1 MNINSILQKA
11 LDRELY
17 PEEALKLLTD
27 IRSGTDI
34 IKLIQTSEC
43 ITRRVKNNYIYL
55 FSKIAP
61 NIKCINNPT
70 CEYCGT
76 NCIKKEKME
85 LEEFDAALNWMQEK
99 GVTHLEFA
107 ETTADN
113 DAKDIIPYLERLKFT
128 GIKYWVN
135 VGHNLSEEAIYYLK
149 EYNAEG
155 IASSF
160 EVIGEDTFKKYRKGD
175 SFSMRLKHLYK
186 AQEFGLKFHNYLM
199 VGAGET
205 YHDRIEYFKLLK
217 DSGAKLHLILLP
229 WPNGGQAMDL
239 VKTGAVCRLLSW
251 DWDLDI
257 GGKDLLNLN
266 LLSGGNS
273 IVFSGYCAKKEQT
286 KNEKSE
292 KTLKLTNQYLNLYN
306 YIDNVKQCTHEFEF
320 KLIL

>member
-1 MNINSILQKA
+1 
-11 LDRELY
+11 
-17 PEEALKLLTD
+17 
-27 IRSGTDI
+27 
-34 IKLIQTSEC
+34 
-43 ITRRVKNNYIYL
+43 TRRVKNNYIYL

-76 NCIKKEKME
+76 NCIEKEKME

-107 ETTADN
+107 ETTADS

-149 EYNAEG
+149 EYNADG

-186 AQEFGLKFHNYLM
+186 AQELGLKFHNYLM

-205 YHDRIEYFKLLK
+205 YLDRIEYFKLLK
-217 DSGAKLHLILLP
+217 DSGTKLHLILLP

-306 YIDNVKQCTHEFEF
+306 YIDNVKQRTQEFEF
-320 KLIL
+320 KMIL